1 MKIKKR
7 IAAIILLGC
16 CAGLTTPAIAQK
28 KNKLKKGP
36 NISLNISAKKDSIK
50 TTYLNLGLLTNIY
63 RLQGVGINA
72 ISSVVQSDMTGF
84 QVSGL
89 ASITGRHASGI
100 QLGGIANVAGANANG
115 VMLSGLMNV
124 AGNRANGI
132 QISGLGNIA
141 GNTSRGVTIGG
152 IMNLAEEQPQG

>member
-89 ASITGRHASGI
+89 ASITGRHASGTFFHS
-100 QLGGIANVAGANANG
+100 
-115 VMLSGLMNV
+115 LSSPLLFDSQSEKKHIHSSLFFHTNL
-124 AGNRANGI
+124 
-132 QISGLGNIA
+132 S
-141 GNTSRGVTIGG
+141 NTRR
-152 IMNLAEEQPQG
+152 NFA

>member
-63 RLQGVGINA
+63 IHFHLLHLFV
-72 ISSVVQSDMTGF
+72 
-84 QVSGL
+84 L
-89 ASITGRHASGI
+89 
-100 QLGGIANVAGANANG
+100 
-115 VMLSGLMNV
+115 MLLMMFHF
-124 AGNRANGI
+124 
-132 QISGLGNIA
+132 S
-141 GNTSRGVTIGG
+141 
-152 IMNLAEEQPQG
+152 

>member
-72 ISSVVQSDMTGF
+72 ISSVAQSDMTSSLRPGKHHRSSCIGYTARRYCQCSRCKCQWSHAQRF
-84 QVSGL
+84 DER
-89 ASITGRHASGI
+89 GRKPCKRHTDF
-100 QLGGIANVAGANANG
+100 
-115 VMLSGLMNV
+115 
-124 AGNRANGI
+124 R
-132 QISGLGNIA
+132 
-141 GNTSRGVTIGG
+141 IGEYSQKYFTRCNHRW
-152 IMNLAEEQPQG
+152 INESCR

>member
-50 TTYLNLGLLTNIY
+50 NDL
-63 RLQGVGINA
+63 
-72 ISSVVQSDMTGF
+72 SEFGF
-84 QVSGL
+84 
-89 ASITGRHASGI
+89 AH
-100 QLGGIANVAGANANG
+100 
-115 VMLSGLMNV
+115 
-124 AGNRANGI
+124 
-132 QISGLGNIA
+132 
-141 GNTSRGVTIGG
+141 
-152 IMNLAEEQPQG
+152 